1 MREVSHTLYT
11 YIHRTT
17 TTDPRAE
24 NGEISTPLR
33 KKEPSSS
40 YFLWSRH
47 SLPLVRNERRGS
59 CCVLVQG
66 RLALASA
73 PPAPSQ
79 KGRKGL
85 VLSHKKNQ
93 ISIKSPTSPV
103 EQHKKPRAFIQPDGT
118 EVVVVPTTNRHRAPR
133 VPNTSHG
140 MAHAIGDALVPKA
153 DQSMYNAGRKGSTSA
168 WIASQ
173 LGEGSDIGASPMH
186 AVKERDSQE
195 AGRPAGRAGR
205 RRDSLQGARPVQ
217 TDCWRPQLLKRT
229 AMAARSAS
237 LRASIGTEGTEVVGS
252 LRRGRGGHRKH
263 E

>member
-140 MAHAIGDALVPKA
+140 MAHVGMCECAAQRQSAMRLFQKLTSQCTTLGAKA
-153 DQSMYNAGRKGSTSA
+153 ARRHGS
-168 WIASQ
+168 
-173 LGEGSDIGASPMH
+173 
-186 AVKERDSQE
+186 
-195 AGRPAGRAGR
+195 RPSWGRAPT
-205 RRDSLQGARPVQ
+205 SEPVPCTQ
-217 TDCWRPQLLKRT
+217 
-229 AMAARSAS
+229 
-237 LRASIGTEGTEVVGS
+237 
-252 LRRGRGGHRKH
+252 
-263 E
+263 